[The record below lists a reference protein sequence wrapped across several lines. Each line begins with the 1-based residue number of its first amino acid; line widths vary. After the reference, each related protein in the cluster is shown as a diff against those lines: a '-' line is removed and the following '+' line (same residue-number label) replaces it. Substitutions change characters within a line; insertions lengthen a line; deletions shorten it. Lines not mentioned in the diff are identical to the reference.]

1 MRGAGLVIA
10 PPPLACGACGQ
21 TPASLRLVDLEAEAL
36 VTGAPAAQRYAFV
49 PRCQR
54 CRDAL
59 RARRDGEARP

>member
-1 MRGAGLVIA
+1 MA
-10 PPPLACGACGQ
+10 PPPPEPCGVCGA
-21 TPASLRLVDLEAEAL
+21 TPAPRRLVDLEAEAL